1 MITRRMRK
9 VLAGTIIGI
18 YTLVYT
24 APAGFCLPP
33 IPTMEVG
40 VTKPVLRSPHKKV
53 VKNQGVSLLKLE
65 GDISITKNNSKIN
78 LSLRNSDVQQVLRMF
93 ADKAGLNIIFHDS
106 VKGKVTL
113 DLVNV
118 SLNDAFKLVM
128 QVNNLTY
135 YVDHNTMVVMDA
147 KAAQGM
153 SLSKKEMA
161 SIPVKYVNASN
172 IALFLNQNIFSSNQ
186 PGLTNANIAVTNPA
200 TNEVLVFGTDN
211 DVRMARKIVAKF
223 DIPPRETQF
232 VVNHT
237 TPKEMANQI
246 CTVLFPSSEIK
257 ADDNNSS
264 GSSSSRSGSG

>member
-65 GDISITKNNSKIN
+65 GNISITKNNSKIN

-118 SLNDAFKLVM
+118 NLNDAFKLIM
-128 QVNNLTY
+128 QVTDLTY
-135 YVDHNTMVVMDA
+135 YIDHNTMVVMSAQSA
-147 KAAQGM
+147 KTLNLA
-153 SLSKKEMA
+153 KREMA
-161 SIPVKYVNASN
+161 SIPVKYLNATN
-172 IALFLNQNIFSSNQ
+172 MANFLNKNIFSINE
-186 PGLTNANIAVTNPA
+186 PGLSNSQIAVTNPA
-200 TNEVLVFGTDN
+200 TNEVLIFGTDN
-211 DVRMARKIVAKF
+211 DVRMAKKIINKF
-223 DIPPRETQF
+223 DI
-232 VVNHT
+232 
-237 TPKEMANQI
+237 
-246 CTVLFPSSEIK
+246 
-257 ADDNNSS
+257 
-264 GSSSSRSGSG
+264 